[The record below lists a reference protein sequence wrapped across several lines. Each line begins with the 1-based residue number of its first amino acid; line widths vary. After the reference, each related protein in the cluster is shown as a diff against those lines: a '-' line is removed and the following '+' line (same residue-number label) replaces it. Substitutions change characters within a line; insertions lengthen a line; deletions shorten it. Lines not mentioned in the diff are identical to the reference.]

1 MEDNQLFNWGGRG
14 PEWEAIQR
22 RLEQE
27 AALMEQAI
35 QIKLS
40 QAGQAGGVGG
50 GSKKTSAIDLSSN
63 GYVEDGYIDDYF
75 V

>member
-22 RLEQE
+22 KLEMD
-27 AALMEQAI
+27 AALMEQAMRI
-35 QIKLS
+35 RLS
-40 QAGQAGGVGG
+40 QAGQVGQAGGVGG
-50 GSKKTSAIDLSSN
+50 GSKKLDASSN
-63 GYVEDGYIDDYF
+63 GYAEDGYIDNYF

>member
-22 RLEQE
+22 RFEQE

-35 QIKLS
+35 RIKLT
-40 QAGQAGGVGG
+40 QAGQTGGVGG
-50 GSKKTSAIDLSSN
+50 GSNKLDASSN
-63 GYVEDGYIDDYF
+63 DYVEDGYIDDYF